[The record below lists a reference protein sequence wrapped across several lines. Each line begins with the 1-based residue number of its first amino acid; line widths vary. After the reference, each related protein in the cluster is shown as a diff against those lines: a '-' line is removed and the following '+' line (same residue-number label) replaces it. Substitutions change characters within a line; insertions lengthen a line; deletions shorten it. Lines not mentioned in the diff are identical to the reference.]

1 MRAETMFKD
10 YLKMKREM
18 GFLELQLQSFSGLT
32 ADDMIKSMTFLGES
46 EGDRVQTSGTSDQTF
61 NIAVSYRK
69 RLHQENEDYCKFL
82 YEKYSDI
89 KKEIDFFENGIRSM
103 GEKKA
108 DILFEI
114 LDGELTWDEISIQ
127 YGISRTSIY
136 RFRKT
141 AMEYMEGLYAQRERM
156 EIEYMLS

>member
-32 ADDMIKSMTFLGES
+32 ADDMIKSMTFPGES

-61 NIAVSYRK
+61 NIAVNYRK
-69 RLHQENEDYCKFL
+69 RLRQENGDYCKFL
-82 YEKYSDI
+82 YEKYTEI

-136 RFRKT
+136 RFRKA